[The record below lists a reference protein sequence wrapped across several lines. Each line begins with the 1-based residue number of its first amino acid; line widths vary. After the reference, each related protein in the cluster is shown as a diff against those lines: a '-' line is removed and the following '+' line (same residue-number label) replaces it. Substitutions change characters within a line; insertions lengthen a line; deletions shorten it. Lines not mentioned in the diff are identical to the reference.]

1 MRFGK
6 PSFEILKIF
15 FMKKSAILLIVLFTT
30 MLQAQEMKQ
39 IPTINVSGEGKIK
52 VTPDQAAISISV
64 ETKGA
69 KAVDVKKEND
79 TKIDA
84 VLKYIKKMNIAK
96 EDYQTQR
103 VSLYP
108 NYDYE
113 KKKTNY
119 IATQTVYVL
128 LKDLNKYDAL
138 MDGLVDLGI
147 NRIDN
152 VEFKSSKIDQLQ
164 SDARKLAIKDAK
176 AKAEDFVSVLNQ
188 KVGKALT
195 ISDNSQVNYPP
206 RPMYEMKAM
215 AMADGGGAARETLA
229 TGEIELVVNVSVSFV
244 LE

>member
-1 MRFGK
+1 
-6 PSFEILKIF
+6 
-15 FMKKSAILLIVLFTT
+15 MKKTVIILVLLFTT
-30 MLQAQEMKQ
+30 LSQAQEIKP
-39 IPTINVSGEGKIK
+39 IPMINVSGEGKVK
-52 VTPDQAAISISV
+52 VVPDQAAISISV

-69 KAVDVKKEND
+69 KATDVKKEND

-96 EDYQTQR
+96 EDFQTQR
-103 VSLYP
+103 VNLYP

-113 KKKTNY
+113 KKKSNY
-119 IATQTVYVL
+119 MATQTVIVL
-128 LKDLNKYDAL
+128 LKDLNKYDTL

-152 VEFKSSKIDQLQ
+152 VEFKSSKIESLQ
-164 SDARKLAIKDAK
+164 TEARKLAIQNAK

-188 KVGKALT
+188 KVGKAMT
-195 ISDNSQVNYPP
+195 ISDNSQADFPP
-206 RPMYEMKAM
+206 RPMYGMKAM
-215 AMADGGGAARETLA
+215 AMSGDGGNAPKETLA

>member
-1 MRFGK
+1 M
-6 PSFEILKIF
+6 
-15 FMKKSAILLIVLFTT
+15 
-30 MLQAQEMKQ
+30 
-39 IPTINVSGEGKIK
+39 
-52 VTPDQAAISISV
+52 TPDQAAISISV
-64 ETKGA
+64 ETKGV

-113 KKKTNY
+113 KKKTSY

-138 MDGLVDLGI
+138 VDGLVDLGI

-164 SDARKLAIKDAK
+164 SDARKLAINDAK
-176 AKAEDFVSVLNQ
+176 AKAEDFVSLLNQ
-188 KVGKALT
+188 KVGNALT
-195 ISDNSQVNYPP
+195 ITDNTQVNYPP
-206 RPMYEMKAM
+206 KPMYEMKTM

>member
-1 MRFGK
+1 
-6 PSFEILKIF
+6 
-15 FMKKSAILLIVLFTT
+15 MKKTAVILVLLFTT
-30 MLQAQEMKQ
+30 LAQAQEIKP
-39 IPTINVSGEGKIK
+39 IPMINVSGEGKIK

-69 KAVDVKKEND
+69 KATDVKKEND

-96 EDYQTQR
+96 EDFQTQR
-103 VSLYP
+103 VNLYP

-113 KKKTNY
+113 KKKSNY
-119 IATQTVYVL
+119 MATQTVVVL
-128 LKDLNKYDAL
+128 LKDLNKYDTL

-152 VEFKSSKIDQLQ
+152 VEFKSSKMEALQ
-164 SDARKLAIKDAK
+164 TEARKLAIQNAK

-188 KVGKALT
+188 KVGKAMT
-195 ISDNSQVNYPP
+195 ISDNSQAYYPP

-215 AMADGGGAARETLA
+215 AMADGGGASPRETLA

>member
-1 MRFGK
+1 
-6 PSFEILKIF
+6 
-15 FMKKSAILLIVLFTT
+15 MKKTAVILVLLFTT
-30 MLQAQEMKQ
+30 LTQAQEIKP
-39 IPTINVSGEGKIK
+39 IPMINVSGEGKVK

-69 KAVDVKKEND
+69 KATDVKKEND

-96 EDYQTQR
+96 EDFQTQR
-103 VSLYP
+103 VNLYP

-113 KKKTNY
+113 KKKSNY
-119 IATQTVYVL
+119 MATQTVVVL
-128 LKDLNKYDAL
+128 LKDLNKYDTL

-152 VEFKSSKIDQLQ
+152 VEFKSSKMEALQ
-164 SDARKLAIKDAK
+164 TEARKLAIQNAK

-188 KVGKALT
+188 KVGKAMT
-195 ISDNSQVNYPP
+195 ISDNSQAYYPP

-215 AMADGGGAARETLA
+215 AMADGGGGAPRETLA

>member
-1 MRFGK
+1 
-6 PSFEILKIF
+6 
-15 FMKKSAILLIVLFTT
+15 MKKRALILVVLFTAFA
-30 MLQAQEMKQ
+30 QAQEIKP
-39 IPTINVSGEGKIK
+39 IPMINVSGEGKIK

-64 ETKGA
+64 ETKGS
-69 KAVDVKKEND
+69 KAVEVKKEND

-96 EDYQTQR
+96 EDFQTQR
-103 VSLYP
+103 VNLYP

-113 KKKTNY
+113 KKKSNY
-119 IATQTVYVL
+119 MATQTVIVL

-152 VEFKSSKIDQLQ
+152 VEFKSSKMEALQ
-164 SDARKLAIKDAK
+164 SDARKLAMQNAK
-176 AKAEDFVSVLNQ
+176 AKAEDFVFVLNQ
-188 KVGKALT
+188 KVGKAMT
-195 ISDNSQVNYPP
+195 ISDNTQAYYPP

-215 AMADGGGAARETLA
+215 AMADGGSGAPRETLA

>member
-1 MRFGK
+1 
-6 PSFEILKIF
+6 
-15 FMKKSAILLIVLFTT
+15 MKKTALILVVLFTVVI
-30 MLQAQEMKQ
+30 QAQEIKH
-39 IPTINVSGEGKIK
+39 IPMINVSGEGKIK

-69 KAVDVKKEND
+69 KAADVKKEND
-79 TKIDA
+79 IKIDA
-84 VLKYIKKMNIAK
+84 VLKFIKKMNIAK
-96 EDYQTQR
+96 EDFQSQR
-103 VSLYP
+103 INLYP

-113 KKKTNY
+113 KKKSNY
-119 IATQTVYVL
+119 MATQTVVVL
-128 LKDLNKYDAL
+128 LKDLNKYDVL

-152 VEFKSSKIDQLQ
+152 VEFKSSKMEALQ
-164 SDARKLAIKDAK
+164 TDARKLAIQNAK

-188 KVGKALT
+188 KVGKAMT
-195 ISDNSQVNYPP
+195 ISDNSQTYYPP

-215 AMADGGGAARETLA
+215 AMADGGGGAPRETLA

>member
-1 MRFGK
+1 
-6 PSFEILKIF
+6 
-15 FMKKSAILLIVLFTT
+15 MKKTAVILVLLFTT
-30 MLQAQEMKQ
+30 LAQAQEIKP
-39 IPTINVSGEGKIK
+39 IPMINVSGEGKVK

-69 KAVDVKKEND
+69 KATDVKKEND

-96 EDYQTQR
+96 EDFQTQR
-103 VSLYP
+103 VNLYP

-113 KKKTNY
+113 KKKSNY
-119 IATQTVYVL
+119 MATQTVVVL
-128 LKDLNKYDAL
+128 LKDLNKYDTL

-152 VEFKSSKIDQLQ
+152 VEFKSSKMEALQ
-164 SDARKLAIKDAK
+164 TEARKLAIQNAK

-188 KVGKALT
+188 KVGKAMT
-195 ISDNSQVNYPP
+195 ISDNSQAYYPP

-215 AMADGGGAARETLA
+215 AMADGGGGSPRETLA

>member
-1 MRFGK
+1 
-6 PSFEILKIF
+6 
-15 FMKKSAILLIVLFTT
+15 MKKSALILFALFTT
-30 MLQAQEMKQ
+30 MIHSQEMKQ

-84 VLKYIKKMNIAK
+84 VLKYIKKMTIAK
-96 EDYQTQR
+96 EDFQTQR

-113 KKKTNY
+113 KKKTSY

-206 RPMYEMKAM
+206 RPMYEMKTM
-215 AMADGGGAARETLA
+215 AMADGAAPRETLA

>member
-1 MRFGK
+1 MKTAVLILFASFTAMAQVQEIK
-6 PSFEILKIF
+6 P
-15 FMKKSAILLIVLFTT
+15 
-30 MLQAQEMKQ
+30 
-39 IPTINVSGEGKIK
+39 IPLINVSGEGKVK
-52 VTPDQAAISISV
+52 VVPDQASISISV

-84 VLKYIKKMNIAK
+84 VLKYIKSMNIAAT
-96 EDYQTQR
+96 DYQTQR

-113 KKKTNY
+113 KKKNY
-119 IATQTVYVL
+119 YMATQTVVIL

-138 MDGLVDLGI
+138 MDGLTNVGV

-152 VEFKSSKIDQLQ
+152 VEFKSSKMDQLQ
-164 SDARKLAIKDAK
+164 SDARKLAMQNAK
-176 AKAEDFVSVLNQ
+176 AKALDFVSVLNQ
-188 KVGKALT
+188 KVGKAMT
-195 ISDNSQVNYPP
+195 ISDNSQVYYPP

-215 AMADGGGAARETLA
+215 AMADGAAAPRETLA
-229 TGEIELVVNVSVSFV
+229 TGEIEIVVNVSVSFV

>member
-1 MRFGK
+1 
-6 PSFEILKIF
+6 
-15 FMKKSAILLIVLFTT
+15 MKKTALILVVLFTMVT
-30 MLQAQEMKQ
+30 QAQEMKP
-39 IPTINVSGEGKIK
+39 IPMINVSGEGKIK

-69 KAVDVKKEND
+69 KATDVKKEND

-96 EDYQTQR
+96 EDFQSQR
-103 VSLYP
+103 INLYP

-113 KKKTNY
+113 KKKSNY
-119 IATQTVYVL
+119 MATQTVVVL
-128 LKDLNKYDAL
+128 LKDLNKYDVL

-152 VEFKSSKIDQLQ
+152 VEFKSSKMEALQ
-164 SDARKLAIKDAK
+164 TDARKLAIQNAK

-188 KVGKALT
+188 KVGKAMT
-195 ISDNSQVNYPP
+195 ISDNSQTYYPP

-215 AMADGGGAARETLA
+215 AMADGGGGAPRETLA

>member
-1 MRFGK
+1 
-6 PSFEILKIF
+6 
-15 FMKKSAILLIVLFTT
+15 MKKTAVILVLLFTT
-30 MLQAQEMKQ
+30 LAQAQEIKP
-39 IPTINVSGEGKIK
+39 IPMINVSGEGKIK

-69 KAVDVKKEND
+69 KATDVKKEND

-96 EDYQTQR
+96 EDFQTQR
-103 VSLYP
+103 VNLYP

-113 KKKTNY
+113 KKKSNY
-119 IATQTVYVL
+119 MATQTVVVL
-128 LKDLNKYDAL
+128 LKDLNKYDTL

-152 VEFKSSKIDQLQ
+152 VEFKSSKMEALQ
-164 SDARKLAIKDAK
+164 TEARKLAIQNAK

-188 KVGKALT
+188 KVGKAMT
-195 ISDNSQVNYPP
+195 ISDNSQAYYPP

-215 AMADGGGAARETLA
+215 AMADGGGGSPRETLA

>member
-1 MRFGK
+1 
-6 PSFEILKIF
+6 
-15 FMKKSAILLIVLFTT
+15 MKKAVLILFVLVTT
-30 MLQAQEMKQ
+30 MVQSQEMKQ

-64 ETKGA
+64 ETKGV
-69 KAVDVKKEND
+69 KAIDVKKEND
-79 TKIDA
+79 TKIEA
-84 VLKYIKKMNIAK
+84 VLKYIKKMAIAK

-113 KKKTNY
+113 KKKTSY
-119 IATQTVYVL
+119 IATQTVIVL
-128 LKDLNKYDAL
+128 LKDLNKYDTL

-195 ISDNSQVNYPP
+195 ISDNSQVNYP
-206 RPMYEMKAM
+206 RPMYEMKTM
-215 AMADGGGAARETLA
+215 AMADGGGGSPRETLA

>member
-1 MRFGK
+1 
-6 PSFEILKIF
+6 
-15 FMKKSAILLIVLFTT
+15 MKKSAVILIVLFTT
-30 MLQAQEMKQ
+30 LLHSQEMKQ
-39 IPTINVSGEGKIK
+39 IPMINVSGEGKIK

-96 EDYQTQR
+96 EDFQTQR
-103 VSLYP
+103 VNLYP

-113 KKKTNY
+113 KKKSNY
-119 IATQTVYVL
+119 MATQTVIVL
-128 LKDLNKYDAL
+128 LKDLNKYDSL
-138 MDGLVDLGI
+138 MDGLVELGI

-152 VEFKSSKIDQLQ
+152 VEFKSSKMESLQ
-164 SDARKLAIKDAK
+164 TDARKLAIQNAK

-188 KVGKALT
+188 KVGKAMT
-195 ISDNSQVNYPP
+195 ISDNTQAYYPQ
-206 RPMYEMKAM
+206 RPMYEMKTM
-215 AMADGGGAARETLA
+215 GMADGGGGAPRETLA
-229 TGEIELVVNVSVSFV
+229 AGEIELVVNVSVSFV